1 MDSNQSSHRPTL
13 AEVLARLSD
22 YPDFCDPVAD
32 VNQVGTFGNRPLHLI
47 SWQGN
52 VDEIRILVESGAE
65 VNVKGDM
72 GSTPLHDAAQAGQLE
87 AVKVL
92 LQYGA
97 KPDTVD
103 EFGKTPCDW
112 ADLNGHSEIAKV
124 LESHEKSL

>member
-1 MDSNQSSHRPTL
+1 
-13 AEVLARLSD
+13 
-22 YPDFCDPVAD
+22 
-32 VNQVGTFGNRPLHLI
+32 
-47 SWQGN
+47 
-52 VDEIRILVESGAE
+52 VDEIRILVEGGAE